1 MKEFTSVIPQSEAID
16 FKDFSILGAFRLH
29 NLSTGSGRY
38 MQPQPQVVGEPAVQH
53 AVFPEGAIL
62 IEKQSNTPTFI
73 GVLMGIAGLF
83 GVLGGA
89 WGLMMAADNIALLD
103 EMNEDMDV
111 KIDIPTWWIWTGSIL
126 QFLSGIAMLAG
137 GVFLTQ
143 RKKLGVFLGLGSV
156 GISVV
161 QGLIES
167 SLMAQVYSD
176 LGADAAG
183 IAGIGMI
190 FTIVCNAICG
200 LIIAMPLMMSN
211 VKLE

>member
-1 MKEFTSVIPQSEAID
+1 MKEFTSVIPQSDELIR
-16 FKDFSILGAFRLH
+16 KDFSILGAFRLH
-29 NLSTGSGRY
+29 NLSTGSGCY
-38 MQPQPQVVGEPAVQH
+38 MQPQPQVIGEPVVQH

-62 IEKQSNTPTFI
+62 IEKPSNAPVII
-73 GVLMGIAGLF
+73 GVLMCIAGLF

-89 WGLMMAADNIALLD
+89 WGLMVAADSIALLD
-103 EMNEDMDV
+103 ELNEELDV
-111 KIDIPTWWIWTGSIL
+111 KIDIPTWWVWTGPIL
-126 QFLSGIAMLAG
+126 QLLSGIAILAG

-156 GISVV
+156 GISIV

-183 IAGIGMI
+183 VAGIGMI
-190 FTIVCNAICG
+190 FTIVCNAMCG